1 MMFLNE
7 LMKKKNMTRADLSRK
22 SSIPESTLRD
32 ILSGKAQFDRCEVL
46 TVACIADALG
56 TTVEELLGSH
66 IDEELCGGD
75 HLPKAERH
83 DDSSML
89 DFYVMVDCTLIKLG
103 SCGDMGF
110 VKAICKDYWIERF
123 YYDGLYRCA
132 FFLLGL
138 VDHLCRLHR
147 QELVPRFDAF
157 RDECLDR
164 SVYSLRTLE
173 EGDDEDALHEA
184 KNCTEINAVPELA
197 CFNIY
202 MTKEDIAPLV

>member
-7 LMKKKNMTRADLSRK
+7 LMKEKNMTRADLSRI
-22 SSIPESTLRD
+22 SGIPESTLRD

-56 TTVEELLGSH
+56 TTVEELLNCH
-66 IDEELCGGD
+66 IDEEFCGDGR
-75 HLPKAERH
+75 LPKPERH
-83 DDSSML
+83 DRSSML
-89 DFYVMVDCTLIKLG
+89 DFYVMVDCTLVKLG

-138 VDHLCRLHR
+138 IDYLCRLHG
-147 QELVPRFDAF
+147 QKPVSRFDAL
-157 RDECLDR
+157 RDECLDQP
-164 SVYSLRTLE
+164 VYSLRTMQ
-173 EGDDEDALHEA
+173 EGDEEDALYEA
-184 KNCTEINAVPELA
+184 KNCTELNAVPELA